1 MSVTRLEVNILKLS
15 KFKYSFSEA
24 KKNVIRNGLMSFA
37 SLFTIASCLVILGV
51 FTLLT
56 MNVNTITSQIK
67 DQCEVQ
73 IYMNQD
79 ASDEVI
85 AAIGEKVLQLENV
98 KEATLFTKEEMLKYA
113 QEDMFDGN
121 EGLLEGFE
129 EDNPFSDSY
138 KVVLHDIEKTSATA
152 EELSKIEGVEKIVN
166 KQDVVNVVLSLS
178 DAVKKFSIAV
188 MIILLIIAIVIIS
201 NTVKLTVYNRRKEI
215 NIMKYIGATDR
226 FIRVPFV
233 LEGLIIGF
241 CGAVLAFILVF
252 WGYFAILNYM
262 HGMNF
267 TLFELV
273 GLSKAAPVF
282 GLLFVVFG
290 SLIGICG
297 SAISMRKY
305 LHV

>member
-1 MSVTRLEVNILKLS
+1 MNILKLS

-56 MNVNTITSQIK
+56 MNVNTITAQIK

-73 IYMNQD
+73 IYMRAD
-79 ASDEVI
+79 ASDELI
-85 AAIGEKVLQLENV
+85 SAIGEKVLKIENV
-98 KEATLFTKEEMLKYA
+98 KEATLFTKEEMLSYA
-113 QEDMFDGN
+113 KNDMFDGN
-121 EGLLEGFE
+121 EELLAGFE

-138 KVVLHDIEKTSATA
+138 KVVLYDIENTSATA
-152 EELSKIEGVEKIVN
+152 EELAKIDGIEKVVN
-166 KQDVVNVVLSLS
+166 KQDVVNTVLSLS

-226 FIRVPFV
+226 FIRMPFV
-233 LEGLIIGF
+233 LEGLIIGL
-241 CGAVLAFILVF
+241 CGAILAFILVF
-252 WGYFAILNYM
+252 WAYFALLNYM
-262 HGMNF
+262 QGMNF

-273 GLSKAAPVF
+273 TLSKASPIF
-282 GLLFVVFG
+282 GGLFVVFG
-290 SLIGICG
+290 SLIGVCG

-305 LHV
+305 LQV

>member
-1 MSVTRLEVNILKLS
+1 MKLS

-24 KKNVIRNGLMSFA
+24 KKNVIRNGLMSVA

-56 MNVNTITSQIK
+56 MNVNTITGQIK
-67 DQCEVQ
+67 DQCELQ
-73 IYMNQD
+73 LYMNID
-79 ASDEVI
+79 ATDDVI
-85 AAIGEKVLQLENV
+85 SSIGERIKTVENV
-98 KEATLFTKEEMLKYA
+98 KECTLFTKEEMLQYA

-129 EDNPFSDSY
+129 DDNPFSDSY
-138 KVVLHDIEKTSATA
+138 KVVLYDIENTTQTA
-152 EELSKIEGVEKIVN
+152 EELAKIEGVEKVVN
-166 KQDVVNVVLSLS
+166 KQDVVNIVLSLS

-188 MIILLIIAIVIIS
+188 MIILLIIAVVIIS

-226 FIRVPFV
+226 FIRAPFV
-233 LEGLIIGF
+233 LEGLIIGV
-241 CGAVLAFILVF
+241 CGAILAFILVF
-252 WGYFAILNYM
+252 WAYFAILSYM
-262 HGMNF
+262 QGMNF

-273 GLSKAAPVF
+273 TLSKAAPVF
-282 GLLFVVFG
+282 GGLFVIFG
-290 SLIGICG
+290 SLIGVCG

-305 LHV
+305 LQV